1 MQKEEIL
8 RLIKETIAKTIPSG
22 AKVILFGSQARG
34 DARKDLDDIL
44 ILLNKDKVGLDDHDY
59 ISILF

>member
-8 RLIKETIAKTIPSG
+8 RLIKETIASG

-34 DARKDLDDIL
+34 DARKDLD
-44 ILLNKDKVGLDDHDY
+44 GGY
-59 ISILF
+59 SYFTE